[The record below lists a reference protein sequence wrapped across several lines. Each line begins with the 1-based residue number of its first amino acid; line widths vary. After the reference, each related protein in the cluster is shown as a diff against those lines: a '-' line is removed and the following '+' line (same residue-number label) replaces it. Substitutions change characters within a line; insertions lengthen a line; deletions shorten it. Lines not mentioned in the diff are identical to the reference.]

1 MLSTT
6 DNNLL
11 KWRIDY
17 EKEDFN
23 NFVDNI
29 DFIIWLYNVSIY

>member
-1 MLSTT
+1 M
-6 DNNLL
+6 NLINSNL
-11 KWRIDY
+11 KVRCDY